1 METLIIALSWGGSAA
16 LVLGKLVYSKAK
28 YKRLKNNIYKT
39 IKLAKEHLDEDLLVR
54 GIDLLKELDR
64 NNKNL
69 LTGEMKRGFLEV
81 IQCKPVLSK
90 MDKLEKL
97 FGLSFDNVKDE
108 KSIREFIKNQKII
121 KENEK
126 IEMLEKKSELKIK
139 LEQTKNKQLISN
151 NHNRQIV
158 DNMNLTEI
166 IKRIHQDYEVLF
178 LETFKEKI
186 VKDIEISEEEKELIE
201 EIVD

>member
-16 LVLGKLVYSKAK
+16 LVLSKIVYSKAK
-28 YKRLKNNIYKT
+28 YKRLKKNIYKMVK
-39 IKLAKEHLDEDLLVR
+39 IAKENLDEELLVK

-69 LTGEMKRGFLEV
+69 LTGEMKRGFLEI
-81 IQCKPVLSK
+81 IQCKPVLAK

-97 FGLSFDNVKDE
+97 FGLSYDNVKDE
-108 KSIREFIKNQKII
+108 DSIRQFVKKQKII

-151 NHNRQIV
+151 RNNRQIV

-186 VKDIEISEEEKELIE
+186 LKDIEISEEEKEIIE
-201 EIVD
+201 EIVE